1 MTVRT
6 LILLRH
12 AKAADPDDYATDI
25 ERPLTARGHRDATAA
40 GLWLAAEGYVPDAVL
55 CSTAVRTRETLS
67 DLSLKSDKS
76 PVAFDPRIYAGP
88 ALDTLDLIQ
97 TVGATVETL
106 LLVGHNPTISDL
118 SDELAPRALED
129 GGLATSGIA
138 VHRFEGTWKDLAAA
152 ALVNQHTA
160 RG

>member
-12 AKAADPDDYATDI
+12 AKAANPDDYATDI
-25 ERPLTARGHRDATAA
+25 ERPLTARGHRDAAAA
-40 GLWLAAEGYVPDAVL
+40 GHWLRKAGLVPDAVL
-55 CSTAVRTRETLS
+55 CSTAVRTRQTL
-67 DLSLKSDKS
+67 DELRLAGEV
-76 PVAFDPRIYAGP
+76 PVTYEHRIYVGP
-88 ALDTLDLIQ
+88 ADDTLDLIRH
-97 TVGATVETL
+97 VDATVATL

-118 SDELAPRALED
+118 SDTLAPRALAD

-138 VHRFEGTWKDLAAA
+138 VHRFNGSWRGLESAGLTD
-152 ALVNQHTA
+152 QHTA

>member
-40 GLWLAAEGYVPDAVL
+40 GEWLAEQGLVPDAVL

-67 DLSLKSDKS
+67 DVSLKSDTS
-76 PVAFDPRIYAGP
+76 VIFDPRIYAGP
-88 ALDTLDLIQ
+88 ALDTLDLVQ
-97 TVGATVETL
+97 SVGATVETL

-118 SDELAPRALED
+118 SDELAPRALD
-129 GGLATSGIA
+129 NNGLATAGIA
-138 VHRFEGTWKDLAAA
+138 VHRFDGTWKDLTAAE
-152 ALVNQHTA
+152 LIQQHTA

>member
-25 ERPLTARGHRDATAA
+25 ERPLTARGHRDAAAA
-40 GLWLAAEGYVPDAVL
+40 GAWLKEQNLQPDAVL
-55 CSTAVRTRETLS
+55 CSTAVRTRETLA
-67 DLSLKSDKS
+67 DTGVEAPAL
-76 PVAFDPRIYAGP
+76 FEHRIYTGP
-88 ALDTLDLIQ
+88 AFDTLDLIRQ
-97 TVGATVETL
+97 VGADVETL

-118 SDELAPRALED
+118 SHELAPNALAD
-129 GGLATSGIA
+129 RGMATSGIA
-138 VHRFEGTWKDLAAA
+138 VHRFEGTWASLADAQ
-152 ALVNQHTA
+152 LSSEHTA